1 MPDFQSLKLAA
12 PVQKALTR
20 LDYTTPTPI
29 QLKAIPDVLEGKDL
43 MGIAQTGTGKTAAFS
58 LPTLS
63 HIANNPQDPPKR
75 GARVLILAPTR
86 ELASQIAVSVRDY
99 GISMPELTVAC
110 VYGGVP
116 IHRQIKKLV
125 RGNDVLVATPGRL
138 IDLLD
143 RKDVRLNEVEILILD
158 EADQMMDM
166 GFIHALK
173 KIVPHLPKQRQT
185 LFFSATMTP
194 PIKKLAS
201 QFLTDPVHVSVTP
214 PNSTADKVEQSVT
227 YINQSEKQ
235 DLLALHLLDPAIE
248 RALIFTRTKH
258 GADRV
263 VKKLAKVGIAAEAI
277 HGNKSQSKRQ
287 RTLAAFRSGDIKF
300 LVATDIAAR
309 GIDIE
314 GITHVFNFEI
324 PNVPE
329 QYVHRIG
336 RTARAGREG
345 RAISFVADGDERQYL
360 KRIQK
365 LLKAEIPV
373 TPLPENFLAKATD
386 VNKRKP
392 LPKTAAEPHKDAR
405 KSDRN
410 GANKKKRPHRP
421 KRPKKP
427 KTAEQE
433 LAETSAKGSSQKKKR
448 PPHPSS
454 LQGQKGQSKQQDG
467 KKPNSKKHGGP
478 KHGGDK
484 AGNDKQ
490 GGQSFGGENSDR
502 NKFKRKKRSNHPNAQ
517 KSHRGKNGGS
527 PSKRGN
533 RPHKPKSSD

>member
-20 LDYTTPTPI
+20 LNYTTPTPI
-29 QLKAIPDVLEGKDL
+29 QLKAIPDVLAGKDL

-63 HIANNPQDPPKR
+63 HIADNPQDPPKR

-99 GISMPELTVAC
+99 GVSMPELTVAC

-143 RKDVRLNEVEILILD
+143 RKDVRLNEVEVLILD

-173 KIVPHLPKQRQT
+173 KIVPHLPQERQT

-194 PIKKLAS
+194 PIKKLAA
-201 QFLTDPVHVSVTP
+201 QFLTNPVHVSVTP
-214 PNSTADKVEQSVT
+214 PNSTAEKVEQSVT
-227 YINQSEKQ
+227 LISQKEKQ
-235 DLLALHLLDPAIE
+235 DLLAIHLLDPAIE

-263 VKKLAKVGIAAEAI
+263 VKKLAKVGIKADAI

-287 RTLAAFRSGDIKF
+287 RTLAAFRNAEIKF

-365 LLKAEIPV
+365 LLKADIPV
-373 TPLPENFLAKATD
+373 TPLPDNFRAKAAD
-386 VNKRKP
+386 VNKRP
-392 LPKTAAEPHKDAR
+392 ALPREAPPAHKDAR
-405 KSDRN
+405 KADQADRE
-410 GANKKKRPHRP
+410 RQRRRRRP
-421 KRPKKP
+421 KQPKKP

-433 LAETSAKGSSQKKKR
+433 MADMPNAQKKKKKKR
-448 PPHPSS
+448 PPHPNSPQS
-454 LQGQKGQSKQQDG
+454 QKRPSRKQGG
-467 KKPNSKKHGGP
+467 KKPSDHKEGHKDAR
-478 KHGGDK
+478 KQDGDN
-484 AGNDKQ
+484 AGAGKQ
-490 GGQSFGGENSDR
+490 GGQNFGGETSER
-502 NKFKRKKRSNHPNAQ
+502 NTFKRKKRAHNSGTQ
-517 KSHRGKNGGS
+517 KGNYKGRSGSSGKKSKS
-527 PSKRGN
+527 PR
-533 RPHKPKSSD
+533 